1 MARTFDRAFLRDD
14 LETEVTITF
23 SFTPGTDASGQWG
36 PPEHYDP
43 GSGPEVDIEKVRP
56 DPDPDPTAPDIELT
70 EPETERFI
78 MEVCEAESE
87 YLDDGPDDY

>member
-1 MARTFDRAFLRDD
+1 MPKSFDRTFLRDD

-23 SFTPGTDASGQWG
+23 SFTPGTPASGHYG